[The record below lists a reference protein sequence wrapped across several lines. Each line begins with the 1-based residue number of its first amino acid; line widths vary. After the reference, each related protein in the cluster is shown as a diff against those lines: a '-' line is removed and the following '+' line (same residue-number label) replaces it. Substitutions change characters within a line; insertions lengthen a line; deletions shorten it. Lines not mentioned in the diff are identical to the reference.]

1 MLRSLRWKIAVVFSV
16 LITMIFAILGTVVY
30 QVQKGRETSSL
41 NQYSQNTMELVTEQL
56 TAFIQG
62 IEEDIGHYG
71 SSDLIQGTLQ
81 DGVTPEKENVV
92 LKEFLQFKKNHPDI
106 LDLYIGTKDKK
117 TLSANIA
124 EGGKVPEGY
133 DPTSRPWYKE
143 AEADTKSIHWGQPQ
157 YEIATGKLS
166 VGVSK
171 AIVAGDGSV
180 LGVVAMDVSLGTI
193 QKLLHNIQY
202 SYNGEMFIVNDKNIA
217 LAYPEKV
224 GKDVSK
230 EPLIQSIKKDT
241 TKFAMSTLKGK
252 DVVVYSQPFDRM
264 KWKIGIVYPKE
275 AIDSV
280 LIETRNAVIG
290 MACASLLIAIVVSY
304 LFSRRLA
311 KPLQLLTEHV
321 QKVAEGDLTLQM
333 KVTSKDEVGTLTT
346 HFNHMIDQM
355 NEMVSKIKHN
365 VTTVQQSTHNLHYLT
380 NETVAASKE
389 VSGAMED
396 VTGGA
401 STLANSVE
409 EVSVQLENMTHS
421 VGQMNES
428 VGAIKEVTS
437 KAEEASKQGLNTM
450 RHLVRTR
457 GESSSIVTNTEEA
470 SSKLEHRVQSI
481 QSVVALI
488 KGISDQTNLLAL
500 NASIEAA
507 RAGEQGK
514 GFAVVAEEVR
524 KLAEQS
530 KEATEEITI
539 MTGEV
544 QSEVS
549 RVLEVVSKLKGITDV
564 QDQVTTEA
572 ETEFRTIMSVV
583 NTIITSVEKIVLEVN
598 NIGHEQEEI
607 TGIMQTIAGTS
618 QESVAVSE
626 EVNAATESQVV
637 HLEKVSDT
645 MKELSEEMKG
655 LEKLVEQFKVEE

>member
-321 QKVAEGDLTLQM
+321 QKVAKGDLTLQM

-645 MKELSEEMKG
+645 MKELSEEMEG

>member
-30 QVQKGRETSSL
+30 QVQKEREASSL

-81 DGVTPEKENVV
+81 DGVTPEKENVI

-117 TLSANIA
+117 ILSANIA

-241 TKFAMSTLKGK
+241 TKFAVSTLKGK

-264 KWKIGIVYPKE
+264 KWKIGMVYPKE

-311 KPLQLLTEHV
+311 RPLQLLTEHV

-346 HFNHMIDQM
+346 HFNYMIDQM
-355 NEMVSKIKHN
+355 NEMVSKIKRN

-437 KAEEASKQGLNTM
+437 KAEQASKQGLNTM
-450 RHLVRTR
+450 RHLVHTR

-530 KEATEEITI
+530 KEATEEITSMI
-539 MTGEV
+539 GEV
-544 QSEVS
+544 QLEVS

-607 TGIMQTIAGTS
+607 TGIMQTIGGTS

-645 MKELSEEMKG
+645 MKALSEEMKG

>member
-30 QVQKGRETSSL
+30 QVQKEREASSL

-81 DGVTPEKENVV
+81 DGVTPEKENVI

-241 TKFAMSTLKGK
+241 TKFAVSTLKGK

-264 KWKIGIVYPKE
+264 KWKIGMVYPKE

-311 KPLQLLTEHV
+311 RPLQLLTEHV

-437 KAEEASKQGLNTM
+437 KAEQASKQGLNTM
-450 RHLVRTR
+450 RHLVHTR

-530 KEATEEITI
+530 KEATEEITSMI
-539 MTGEV
+539 GEV
-544 QSEVS
+544 QLEVS
-549 RVLEVVSKLKGITDV
+549 RVLGVVSKLKGITDV

-607 TGIMQTIAGTS
+607 TGIMQTIGGTS

-645 MKELSEEMKG
+645 MKALSEEMKG